1 MVNVSIA
8 RRYARALLE
17 AAGPAADQ
25 VLAQVD
31 GFVALLASS
40 PELADVVD
48 NPAYTRAQKMKVVEA
63 LVQANGAT
71 NPQLVN
77 ALKLLVDRSRLN
89 FLPDIARLYRDLV
102 DVKLGRVRGRITS
115 AVPLAPDALAKLSA
129 ALKVINSKDILLES
143 KVDPKILGGVMAQV
157 GSTVFDGSLRTQ
169 LDELGRG
176 LKSGRNA

>member
-17 AAGPAADQ
+17 AAGADADQ
-25 VLAQVD
+25 VLNQVES
-31 GFVALLASS
+31 FVALLESS
-40 PELADVVD
+40 PELKDVVD

-71 NPQLVN
+71 NAQLIN
-77 ALKLLVDRSRLN
+77 ALKLMVDRGRLA

-102 DVKLGRVRGRITS
+102 DVKVGRVRGRITS

-129 ALKVINSKDILLES
+129 ALKVITQKEILLDS
-143 KVDPKILGGVMAQV
+143 KVDPRILGGVTAQV
-157 GSTVFDGSLRTQ
+157 GSTVFDGSIRSQ
-169 LDELGRG
+169 LDALGRS
-176 LKSGRNA
+176 LKSGDAV